1 MLADSTDAKVECREE
16 GRRFGELVD
25 RKTEDFNL
33 KETSFHVPIFFLLQV
48 AMLHHF
54 LTALPNDWLNFSEES
69 LQALA
74 SLLFSFL
81 QSNNMN
87 DSIERPLLRQG
98 AVVFSLFDPQGEWF
112 RKWMAT
118 IRLRKLVIQQAHST
132 GFVQYLVTVLHNNAL
147 NSSNED
153 SNNSSTSNKIDKATS
168 NHLENTQQHQQQQQR
183 GSGRQLN
190 SLPKTSSTHS
200 LNSNSS
206 GSNSSVSIN
215 EAVVVS
221 EGKLEWAH
229 YTHCVSLL
237 GSIIVTPE
245 GQACFPLSISSS
257 APGKQVTE
265 PKGIFH

>member
-1 MLADSTDAKVECREE
+1 
-16 GRRFGELVD
+16 
-25 RKTEDFNL
+25 
-33 KETSFHVPIFFLLQV
+33 
-48 AMLHHF
+48 MLHHF

-74 SLLFSFL
+74 SILFSFL

-87 DSIERPLLRQG
+87 DSIERPLLSQG

-132 GFVQYLVTVLHNNAL
+132 AFVQYLVTVLHNNTL
-147 NSSNED
+147 NSSSNEN
-153 SNNSSTSNKIDKATS
+153 SNNSSHSNKIDKATTN
-168 NHLENTQQHQQQQQR
+168 NHLENTQQHQHQQQQQR
-183 GSGRQLN
+183 GSGKQLN
-190 SLPKTSSTHS
+190 FLPKTSSTHS
-200 LNSNSS
+200 LNSNSSS

-229 YTHCVSLL
+229 YTHCVALL